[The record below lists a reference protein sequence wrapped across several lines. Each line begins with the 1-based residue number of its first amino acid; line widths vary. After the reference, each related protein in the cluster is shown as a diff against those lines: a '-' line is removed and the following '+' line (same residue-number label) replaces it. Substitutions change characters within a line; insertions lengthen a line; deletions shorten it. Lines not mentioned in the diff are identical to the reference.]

1 MSVITSLSAFGESTF
16 RGWSGENNTAYSV
29 PEMVGIVFGMGT
41 RFSTV
46 ENKAISG
53 VSASMQMQQP
63 MPKPDGSSIPVG
75 PLVAAKIA
83 EIKGLIALVNF
94 GINDAYI
101 GIAPDDFKNNLL
113 LIIDR
118 LRRAGKI
125 VFLQTP
131 NKISSTYIYYG
142 GAILKDGIT
151 VAQRNDQNAQKMREV
166 ASQLGLPL
174 SDVNALTLPM
184 LDAVHPTN
192 AGYVSMRD
200 SMVSQMP
207 VSIIDMMNCRA
218 QAALLYIGLFCRA
231 PESGGLTYWTG
242 ELAAGRLSFDS
253 GSCANVMLA
262 VPAVQ
267 LLYPSSM
274 SNQDFLTAIYVNVFG
289 RQPDATGLAY
299 WLGILNSSN
308 NRGHVLSTMIDIGF
322 NYKEYSGTEPLG
334 ITSQILMH
342 HRLAVGMAYGYI
354 FNKAAVDTP
363 YPGGVLA
370 GVTTDPATVVTATA
384 NF

>member
-1 MSVITSLSAFGESTF
+1 MSIVTSLVAFGESTF
-16 RGWSGENNTAYSV
+16 RGWGASGVNNSYMV
-29 PEMVGIVFGMGT
+29 PQMVGTVFGMGN
-41 RFSTV
+41 RFRTV
-46 ENKAISG
+46 ENMAVSG
-53 VSASMQMQQP
+53 ADIPAQM
-63 MPKPDGSSIPVG
+63 KTPVVDANNNSFPG
-75 PLVAAKIA
+75 PLIVENIA
-83 EIKGLIALVNF
+83 GTKGLISIMNF

-101 GIAPDDFKNNLL
+101 GVAPNDFKNNLL
-113 LIIDR
+113 VIIDR

-131 NKISSTYIYYG
+131 NKINNDYVYKDKS
-142 GAILKDGIT
+142 ILKDGIT

-184 LDAVHPTN
+184 LDDVHPTN

-207 VSIIDMMNCRA
+207 VSIIDMMNCRV

-289 RQPDATGLAY
+289 RQPDATGLA
-299 WLGILNSSN
+299 
-308 NRGHVLSTMIDIGF
+308 IGGS
-322 NYKEYSGTEPLG
+322 Y
-334 ITSQILMH
+334 H
-342 HRLAVGMAYGYI
+342 
-354 FNKAAVDTP
+354 
-363 YPGGVLA
+363 
-370 GVTTDPATVVTATA
+370 
-384 NF
+384 